1 MVLTRTRLL
10 ERIIA
15 PASEPVALSLAKH
28 FLRVEHSADDSLISQ
43 LIVAARQM
51 VDTTNKDS
59 GGWRLL
65 LAGAGIRS
73 ITLSGSGIF
82 TDSASEETVRG
93 YAFTNSINNYEF
105 YFGGNDKIS
114 GAFQITSYE
123 RAGNHDGEE
132 TYAITF
138 ESAGAI
144 TSTIV

>member
-1 MVLTRTRLL
+1 MAAQKGALVLIKVGNGGGPETFATVGGLRTTRLVL
-10 ERIIA
+10 NN
-15 PASEPVALSLAKH
+15 
-28 FLRVEHSADDSLISQ
+28 Q
-43 LIVAARQM
+43 L

>member
-1 MVLTRTRLL
+1 MVAQKGALVLIKVGNGGGPETFATVGGLRTTRLVL
-10 ERIIA
+10 NN
-15 PASEPVALSLAKH
+15 
-28 FLRVEHSADDSLISQ
+28 Q
-43 LIVAARQM
+43 L

-59 GGWRLL
+59 GGWRSL